1 MALYTLT
8 AFSIWRGFCMSGQ
21 KVLDPTT
28 YVWIDKKKIS
38 EDKKIVVNT
47 RISLNISSETC
58 CQ

>member
-1 MALYTLT
+1 
-8 AFSIWRGFCMSGQ
+8 MSGQ